1 MLRERA
7 GQDQDIWRKKNVGQ
21 RCLRGAN
28 AVTPSEVQDYLHS
41 HIPLSAAM
49 QVHIEAATPDHVVLG
64 APLQPNIN
72 HRETV
77 FGGSA
82 SALAILSAWT
92 LLHVKLSA
100 AGYQT
105 RLVIQ
110 RNSMHYDQAIL
121 GDFTAH
127 AISPAAEAWKA
138 FTRML
143 ERKGRARIAVSSTLL
158 CQGQEVGRFEGEF
171 VALGTTGA

>member
-1 MLRERA
+1 M
-7 GQDQDIWRKKNVGQ
+7 
-21 RCLRGAN
+21 
-28 AVTPSEVQDYLHS
+28 TPIEIQSYLHG

-49 QVHIEAATPDHVVLG
+49 QVQVEVASAEQVVLG

-72 HRETV
+72 HRDTV

-82 SALAILSAWT
+82 SALAILSAWS
-92 LLHVKLSA
+92 LIHVKLSMN
-100 AGYQT
+100 GYQT

-110 RNSMHYDQAIL
+110 RNSMSYEQAIL
-121 GDFTAH
+121 GYFTAH
-127 AISPAAEAWKA
+127 ASLPRVEEWKV

-143 ERKGRARIAVSSTLL
+143 ERKGRARISVSSTLQ
-158 CQGQEVGRFEGEF
+158 CEGQEVGHFEGDF

>member
-1 MLRERA
+1 M
-7 GQDQDIWRKKNVGQ
+7 
-21 RCLRGAN
+21 
-28 AVTPSEVQDYLHS
+28 TPSEIQTYLHE

-49 QVHIEAATPDHVVLG
+49 QVQVEVATPEQVVLG

-72 HRETV
+72 HRDTV

-82 SALAILSAWT
+82 SALAILSAWS

-100 AGYQT
+100 GGYQT

-110 RNSMHYDQAIL
+110 RNSMSYEQAIL
-121 GDFTAH
+121 GYFTAH
-127 AISPAAEAWKA
+127 ASSPALEQWKA

-143 ERKGRARIAVSSTLL
+143 ERKGRARISVSSTLL
-158 CQGQEVGRFEGEF
+158 YEGQEVGRFEGEF

>member
-1 MLRERA
+1 M
-7 GQDQDIWRKKNVGQ
+7 
-21 RCLRGAN
+21 
-28 AVTPSEVQDYLHS
+28 TPAELQAYLHE

-49 QVHIEAATPDHVVLG
+49 QVAVEVVTAEQVVLG
-64 APLQPNIN
+64 APLAPNIN
-72 HRETV
+72 HRATV

-82 SALAILSAWT
+82 SALAILSAWS

-100 AGYQT
+100 GGYET

-110 RNSMHYDQAIL
+110 RNTMSYEQAIV
-121 GDFTAH
+121 GYFTAH
-127 AISPAAEAWKA
+127 AKAPTTEQWQA

-143 ERKGRARIAVSSTLL
+143 ARKGRARIAVASTLIFE
-158 CQGQEVGRFEGEF
+158 GQVVGRFEGEF